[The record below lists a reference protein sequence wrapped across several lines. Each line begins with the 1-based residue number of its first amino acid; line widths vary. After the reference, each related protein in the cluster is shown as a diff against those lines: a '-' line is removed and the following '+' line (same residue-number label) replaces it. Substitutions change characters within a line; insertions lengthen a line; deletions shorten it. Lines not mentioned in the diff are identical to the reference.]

1 MATKSKKTS
10 QYLTRTK
17 IFAAM
22 IYFIGV
28 LTLYLSSMIFLNISQ
43 NWKYQAVATNSY
55 YETQNFRTRFDK
67 LLSDVINVSV
77 YFKDEKSI
85 EAGEHLS
92 KEDLLTSFKNYYSVI
107 DGVITQSTE
116 VNDTYDGL
124 IIKNKIPEN
133 LQSNFEE
140 YKTLVETR
148 LYQYRNMYIQNQL
161 EVYRNMKRE
170 LNDYENF
177 FYYLEDENGNKI
189 SGNISKE
196 GISNMTRS
204 IILEGGFSIDNLG
217 YYTEYHDEV
226 FEKSGCKLYAA
237 IREPLLPGDAFYREQ
252 EEFYMIKRSYPIL
265 TGVAITACIAI
276 IISLLYLIRV
286 AGQSQRGGDIEYLVI
301 DRIYNDIHI
310 ILFTIFNS
318 AAGFITLLL
327 CNVILYNSTYY
338 LWTYIFSTLLGAL
351 LILYST
357 VWLSFMTSL
366 SRQIKGKRFFSN
378 TMVAAILRKI
388 SYLFS
393 GKTFCGWIVFLLMGY
408 GMANCI
414 MTMFLLNAI
423 LYGTGGIALFLLF
436 CMLLFN
442 GIAAAFCARAL
453 GSLTKVMISVKET
466 SKGNF
471 AYELD
476 LKKISPSFKNFA
488 EDVAN
493 IQCGL
498 REAVE
503 EAVKGERMKAE
514 LITNVSHDLK
524 TPLTSIITYVDLLK
538 KETLDNEKAKE
549 FVEVLHEKSY
559 RLKQLIED
567 LIEASKASSG
577 NLTVTKGK
585 VDLKLLFMQAIGEL
599 EEKIEKAGLTIKINC
614 EQETIIYA
622 DGRHM
627 WRILENLITN
637 VIKYSMPNSRVYVD
651 IFHMNDMGVMI
662 IKNISA
668 ASIDITPD
676 QLMDRF
682 VRGDVS
688 RTTEGSGLGLSIA
701 KSLSEIQD
709 GKFEINI
716 DGDLFKAI
724 VMMPIWIEYN
734 TEESEK
740 QQE

>member
-1 MATKSKKTS
+1 MATKLKKTS

-43 NWKYQAVATNSY
+43 NWKFQAVATNSY
-55 YETQNFRTRFDK
+55 YETQNFRLRFDK
-67 LLSDVINVSV
+67 LLNDVINVSI
-77 YFKDEKSI
+77 YYKDENSI

-92 KEDLLTSFKNYYSVI
+92 REDLLASFKNYYGVI

-124 IIKNKIPEN
+124 IVKNTIPEN
-133 LQSNFEE
+133 LKNNFEE

-148 LYQYRNMYIQNQL
+148 LSQYRNMYIQNQL
-161 EVYRNMKRE
+161 EAYRNMKRE

-177 FYYLEDENGNKI
+177 FYYLEDENGIKI
-189 SGNISKE
+189 AGNISKE

-217 YYTEYHDEV
+217 YYKEYHNGV
-226 FEKSGCKLYAA
+226 LEKSGCKLYAA
-237 IREPLLPGDAFYREQ
+237 IREPLFPGDAFYREQ

-265 TGVAITACIAI
+265 IGVSMVACIAI
-276 IISLLYLIRV
+276 IVSLLYLVRV
-286 AGQSQRGGDIEYLVI
+286 AGQKQKGGEIEYMVV

-310 ILFTIFNS
+310 ILFLIFNFI
-318 AAGFITLLL
+318 AGIATLML
-327 CNVILYNSTYY
+327 CSIILYNSTYY

-351 LILYST
+351 LIVYST
-357 VWLSFMTSL
+357 VWLSFTTSL

-378 TMVAAILRKI
+378 TMVAAILQKI

-414 MTMFLLNAI
+414 MTMFLLSAI
-423 LYGTGGIALFLLF
+423 LYSNTSIALFLLL
-436 CMLLFN
+436 CILLFN

-453 GSLTKVMISVKET
+453 GSLTKVMISAKET
-466 SKGNF
+466 SKGNL

-493 IQCGL
+493 IQSGFK
-498 REAVE
+498 RAVE

-524 TPLTSIITYVDLLK
+524 TPLTSIITYADLLK
-538 KETLDNEKAKE
+538 KEELNNEKAEE
-549 FVEVLHEKSY
+549 FVNVLHDKSY

-577 NLTVTKGK
+577 NLTVTKEK
-585 VDLKLLFMQAIGEL
+585 INLKMLLIQAIGEL

-614 EQETIIYA
+614 EEETNIYA

-627 WRILENLITN
+627 WRILENLISN
-637 VIKYSMPNSRVYVD
+637 IIKYSMPNSRVYVD
-651 IFHMNDMGVMI
+651 IFKMDDMGVLI

-668 ASIDITPD
+668 SSIDITPE

-701 KSLSEIQD
+701 KSLSEIQN

-724 VMMPIWIEYN
+724 VMMPIWIEED
-734 TEESEK
+734 TEEIE
-740 QQE
+740 QTTE